1 MTTKLCR
8 QAGCTTDISERPPR
22 AKYCLPALLACTR
35 PLRSALHSTPEGWEI
50 QLGVYVVC

>member
-22 AKYCLPALLACTR
+22 AKYCLPC
-35 PLRSALHSTPEGWEI
+35 LRVRGRYGPHFIRHQKAGKSN
-50 QLGVYVVC
+50 